1 MFSPKPKQC
10 FRVGVLSSPLYCLGC
25 LDFPPGPGPSPPP
38 TNQGRE
44 RRGCRGH
51 LGAGP
56 WRRAAVQG
64 SSSATLTYRP
74 GHPDFKRAG
83 RRQRG
88 LGRAF
93 LPTSRRSARAL
104 SLSLSLLAGRGPLR
118 HPVGTKGTKTS
129 RGDRPWTRERSSQ
142 ADFFPHIA
150 VFKDFVS
157 LVKRMI

>member
-104 SLSLSLLAGRGPLR
+104 SLSLSRQDAALCATPWEPRVPKPPGETALGQENVPRKRIFFLISLFLKTLSLL
-118 HPVGTKGTKTS
+118 S
-129 RGDRPWTRERSSQ
+129 RE
-142 ADFFPHIA
+142 
-150 VFKDFVS
+150 
-157 LVKRMI
+157 